1 MMVLVALHLRVE
13 RRSRPVREL
22 LHPSL
27 TNDDHTRG
35 DPDAPIAVTVFG
47 DYECPV
53 SARLWRV
60 LHEVGRSFSFREAF
74 RHFPLTGVH
83 PHALVAAQA
92 AEAAADQRMFWEM
105 HDRLFERQHALDIPD
120 LETYATDL
128 GLDVERFAED
138 VAYESFAD
146 VVRAHQRSG
155 VSSGVVSTPAVFVN
169 GRRATLDDP
178 GQLSDLLAG
187 TDSARI
193 EAGEE

>member
-1 MMVLVALHLRVE
+1 
-13 RRSRPVREL
+13 VREL

-35 DPDAPIAVTVFG
+35 DPNAPIAVTVFG

-60 LHEVGRSFSFREAF
+60 LHEVGRSLSFREAF

-92 AEAAADQRMFWEM
+92 AEAASDQRMFWEM

-155 VSSGVVSTPAVFVN
+155 VSSGVVTTPAVFVN

-178 GQLSDLLAG
+178 DQLSDVLAG
-187 TDSARI
+187 TDSART

>member
-1 MMVLVALHLRVE
+1 V
-13 RRSRPVREL
+13 PEL

-27 TNDDHTRG
+27 TNDDHARG
-35 DPDAPIAVTVFG
+35 NPDAAIAVTVFG
-47 DYECPV
+47 DYECPD

-60 LHEVGRSFSFREAF
+60 LHDVASSRSFREAF

-105 HDRLFERQHALDIPD
+105 HDRLFERQEALDIPD
-120 LETYATDL
+120 LETYAADL

-138 VAYESFAD
+138 LAYETFAD

-155 VSSGVVSTPAVFVN
+155 VSSGVVTTPAVFVD
-169 GRRATLDDP
+169 GRRTRLDDP
-178 GQLSDLLAG
+178 DQLYELLAG
-187 TDSARI
+187 TDGPHTEAR
-193 EAGEE
+193 ET

>member
-1 MMVLVALHLRVE
+1 VGQ
-13 RRSRPVREL
+13 L

-35 DPDAPIAVTVFG
+35 DPDAPTTVTVFG

-60 LHEVGRSFSFREAF
+60 LHDVESSLSFREAF

-105 HDRLFERQHALDIPD
+105 HDRLFERQQALDIAD
-120 LETYATDL
+120 LEAYATEL

-138 VAYESFAD
+138 LAYETFAD

-155 VSSGVVSTPAVFVN
+155 VSSGVVTTPAVFVN
-169 GRRATLDDP
+169 GRSTAFDDP
-178 GQLSDLLAG
+178 DQLPELLAG
-187 TDSARI
+187 RDGTRLEAR
-193 EAGEE
+193 EP